1 MALEAGTFA
10 PVTSAA
16 LIVAAGRG
24 SRAGRNGL
32 PPKQYALLAGV
43 PVLVHGLRPFVAHP
57 LIKEIAVVIHPED
70 GDLYKES
77 VTPFGDRL
85 CPPVMGGATRQE
97 SVRRGLEALAARSP
111 TSVLIHDAARPFV
124 DEATI
129 SRVLDGLDRYAGV
142 IAAEPVTDTL
152 KRKGSDDPLIR
163 GTLERAGLWRAQTP
177 QGFRF
182 DAILEA
188 HRKAAA
194 AGELAFTDDAGLAE
208 WAGLDVALVRGSGH
222 NMKLTSAEDFA
233 MAERLAAVPAFEPR
247 TGTGFDVHRFVAGDH
262 VWLCGVRIDH
272 DATLEGHSDAD
283 APLHALTD
291 AILGAL
297 GDGDIGQHFPP
308 SDPKW
313 KGAASR
319 LFVEDAA
326 RRVRARGGRITNVDI
341 TVLCE
346 RPKIGPHRPAMKQ
359 AIADMLG
366 IDPSRVGIKATTT
379 EQLGFTGRG
388 EGLAAMAS
396 ATLLL
401 PA

>member
-1 MALEAGTFA
+1 MTF
-10 PVTSAA
+10 AA

-32 PPKQYALLAGV
+32 PAKQYALLVGV
-43 PVLVHGLRPFVAHP
+43 PVLARGLRPFVTHP

-70 GDLYKES
+70 VDLYQES
-77 VTPFGDRL
+77 VTPVSDRL

-97 SVRRGLEALAARSP
+97 SVRLGLEALVARSP
-111 TSVLIHDAARPFV
+111 SGVLIHDAARPFV

-129 SRVLDGLDRYAGV
+129 TRVLDGLGRYAGV

-152 KRKGSDDPLIR
+152 KRTGSDNPLIT
-163 GTLERAGLWRAQTP
+163 GTIERAGLWRAQTP

-182 DAILEA
+182 DAILAA

-194 AGELAFTDDAGLAE
+194 AGERSFTDDAGLAE
-208 WAGLDVALVRGSGH
+208 WAGLDVAVVRGSGL
-222 NMKLTSAEDFA
+222 NMKLTSPEDFA
-233 MAERLAAVPAFEPR
+233 MAERLAAAPAFEPR
-247 TGTGFDVHRFVAGDH
+247 MGTGFDVHRFVGGDH

-341 TVLCE
+341 TVLSE
-346 RPKIGPHRPAMKQ
+346 RPKIGPHRPAMQQ
-359 AIADMLG
+359 AVAAMLG

-379 EQLGFTGRG
+379 ERLGFTGRG